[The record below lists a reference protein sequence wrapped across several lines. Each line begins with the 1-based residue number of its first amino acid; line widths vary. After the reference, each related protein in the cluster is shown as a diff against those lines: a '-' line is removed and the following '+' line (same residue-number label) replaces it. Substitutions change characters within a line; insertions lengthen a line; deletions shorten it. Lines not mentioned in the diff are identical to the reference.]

1 MKRYILH
8 SLSEEETFLKI
19 AVWRYSKKAKPK
31 LLHTKVVTLL
41 IQKVSSKVGFSALI
55 STKCGVLMKLSIWHY
70 CRRGLQEFIGLLGE
84 MKLTLPGYYQ
94 VLQNCS
100 GKGRYVSTF
109 EAFEKL
115 NIDNWFFSDQGRLD
129 FKSINVCFKAW

>member
-1 MKRYILH
+1 M
-8 SLSEEETFLKI
+8 
-19 AVWRYSKKAKPK
+19 
-31 LLHTKVVTLL
+31 
-41 IQKVSSKVGFSALI
+41 GFSALI
-55 STKCGVLMKLSIWHY
+55 SNKCGVLMKLSIWHY

-129 FKSINVCFKAW
+129 FKSINVCLKALWGCSAYTFTGAKTKCNIICFRNICIKRFAPFEKKVLRHMLRA

>member
-1 MKRYILH
+1 M
-8 SLSEEETFLKI
+8 
-19 AVWRYSKKAKPK
+19 
-31 LLHTKVVTLL
+31 
-41 IQKVSSKVGFSALI
+41 GFSALI
-55 STKCGVLMKLSIWHY
+55 SNKCGVLMKLSIWHY